1 MKKTITLFLIM
12 AIIVSIIMPAARV
25 YAMPY
30 FEDATITGD
39 NVNVRLRPTTDSPS
53 ITVLQKGD
61 RIGVFCE
68 EVEGW
73 YRIIYGNYRG
83 YINKE
88 FVFLPSENTQIGNIK
103 ETVDLRQN
111 PGTYSSVITTLDAGT
126 GVTIKDYAGD
136 WYYIEVEL
144 ITEDTDSTAEN
155 TDAKQTEQTA
165 ENTDAKQTADTDTEQ
180 TEEFSE
186 EEEPQNLVLGYVH
199 KDDIQLS
206 TADTPRTL
214 LKKGM
219 SGASVRKMQQK
230 LRKRGFLQASATGF
244 FGDMTEA
251 ALKLFQRKADLG
263 ADGVA
268 GPKTLEVLYSDKK
281 ISITQAE
288 LYGVRNVKLS
298 SWSSIKNVFGR
309 GTKALVTD
317 VRTGR
322 KFWVRRYGGTLHADT
337 EPLTAN
343 DTAIIKK
350 NYGGGVSW
358 NRRAIWV
365 TVGGV
370 TYAASMNFYPH
381 GNYRIKDNKFNGH
394 FCIHFKGSKLHLS
407 GTSRAG
413 TECSKHQAAV
423 QYAYKKGKK

>member
-1 MKKTITLFLIM
+1 MKRTVTLFLIL
-12 AIIVSIIMPAARV
+12 AVLGAVFIPAAEA

-39 NVNVRLRPTTDSPS
+39 NVNVRIRPTTDSPS
-53 ITVLQKGD
+53 IATLQKGD

-68 EVEGW
+68 EAEGW

-83 YINKE
+83 YISKE
-88 FVFLPSENTQIGNIK
+88 FVFLPSANSKVGNIK
-103 ETVDLRQN
+103 ETVNLRQN
-111 PGTYSSVITTLDAGT
+111 PGTYSSVVMTLDAGT
-126 GVTIKDYAGD
+126 GVIIKDYSGD
-136 WYYIEVEL
+136 WYYIEAEL
-144 ITEDTDSTAEN
+144 ITDDDEEEDPDAE
-155 TDAKQTEQTA
+155 Q
-165 ENTDAKQTADTDTEQ
+165 
-180 TEEFSE
+180 SE
-186 EEEPQNLVLGYVH
+186 EDFDEYDEPQNVARGYVH
-199 KDDIQLS
+199 KDYVQLS
-206 TADTPRTL
+206 SGDTPITL
-214 LKKGM
+214 LEKGM
-219 SGASVRKMQQK
+219 SGASVRNLQQN

-244 FGDMTEA
+244 FGEQTEA
-251 ALKLFQRKADLG
+251 AIKLFQKKAGLKQ
-263 ADGVA
+263 DGKA
-268 GPKTLEVLYSDKK
+268 GPKTLEVIFSDKK
-281 ISITQAE
+281 ISISQAE
-288 LYGVRNVKLS
+288 LYGVRDVKLS
-298 SWSSIKNVFGR
+298 SWNSIKNIFDR

-350 NYGGGVSW
+350 NYGGGYSW

-381 GNYRIKDNKFNGH
+381 GNYKIKDNGFPGH
-394 FCIHFKGSKLHLS
+394 FCIHFKDSKLHLS

-413 TECSKHQAAV
+413 TTCPVHQAAV
-423 QYAYKKGKK
+423 QYAYNKGKK